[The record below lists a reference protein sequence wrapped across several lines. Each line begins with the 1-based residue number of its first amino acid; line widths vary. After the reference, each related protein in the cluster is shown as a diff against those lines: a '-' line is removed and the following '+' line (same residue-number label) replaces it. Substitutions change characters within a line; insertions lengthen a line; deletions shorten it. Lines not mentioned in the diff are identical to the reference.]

1 MKMEQTECPNFICR
15 RFGTLCLFR
24 LHRQVGVLYTYLP
37 MKMEQT
43 ECSETS
49 AYKIQMPRN
58 YPEENIQRTVHGES
72 FKSRMVKFY
81 SQVKE
86 SYINFLNHC
95 YIDTEVEMKEI
106 YTSNHMWSLFEKSF
120 LVDMGHV
127 ANATHDRKHADTAL
141 ENYII
146 NSVMN
151 IISTFF
157 NSPFSDQSTTVQVG
171 LLPSA
176 VN

>member
-1 MKMEQTECPNFICR
+1 M
-15 RFGTLCLFR
+15 
-24 LHRQVGVLYTYLP
+24 HVLL
-37 MKMEQT
+37 
-43 ECSETS
+43 
-49 AYKIQMPRN
+49 I
-58 YPEENIQRTVHGES
+58 
-72 FKSRMVKFY
+72 KFY

-120 LVDMGHV
+120 LVDMGHI

-171 LLPSA
+171 LLPFPL
-176 VN
+176 N

>member
-1 MKMEQTECPNFICR
+1 MSVHQLLWCLLSHCVIHTLLLWLERLLIHILLVLHHHCYKLKRLKTIYSHSYLLV
-15 RFGTLCLFR
+15 RFFFFVC
-24 LHRQVGVLYTYLP
+24 VLL
-37 MKMEQT
+37 
-43 ECSETS
+43 
-49 AYKIQMPRN
+49 I
-58 YPEENIQRTVHGES
+58 
-72 FKSRMVKFY
+72 KFY

-157 NSPFSDQSTTVQVG
+157 NSPFSDQSTTVQVC
-171 LLPSA
+171 LLPFL

>member
-1 MKMEQTECPNFICR
+1 MYSQDDLFTLFFTYAILCVCVCEC
-15 RFGTLCLFR
+15 
-24 LHRQVGVLYTYLP
+24 VLLI
-37 MKMEQT
+37 K
-43 ECSETS
+43 C
-49 AYKIQMPRN
+49 
-58 YPEENIQRTVHGES
+58 
-72 FKSRMVKFY
+72 Y

-86 SYINFLNHC
+86 AYINFLNHC

-171 LLPSA
+171 LLPFP